1 MYSRH
6 EYSQPYFPCILHLRI
21 QEYLKNKTTPVLKI
35 PIYLIV
41 IPLIR
46 QPDSYLYCSCIA
58 SAVISNLDMI

>member
-6 EYSQPYFPCILHLRI
+6 EYSQPYFPCILHLWI
-21 QEYLKNKTTPVLKI
+21 QKYLKNKTTPVLNT

-46 QPDSYLYCSCIA
+46 QPDSHLYRSCIA
-58 SAVISNLDMI
+58 SAVISNLNMI